1 MTATDSRRCHSLA
14 AIAEAGAALAAELR
28 HQGPMDQAEAG
39 RTASLL
45 RPYAQEN
52 SGSEEN
58 AAA

>member
-1 MTATDSRRCHSLA
+1 
-14 AIAEAGAALAAELR
+14 
-28 HQGPMDQAEAG
+28 MDQAEAG